1 VLPGIPRHITQRGV
15 DRRETFSAEEDRA
28 TYLRLLRENL
38 AESEVR
44 VLGWCLMTNHVHLV
58 LVPAR
63 EDSLSILLRCTDDML
78 NTTTRAGRNRG
89 QEKPGRNRGRG
100 ETGDRREKP
109 GTEKPGRNRGQ
120 TGRFPAFRQNASL

>member
-1 VLPGIPRHITQRGV
+1 MPRRARCVLPGIPRHITQRGV

-89 QEKPGRNRGRG
+89 QEKPGTG
-100 ETGDRREKP
+100 ETGEKP
-109 GTEKPGRNRGQ
+109 GTGRNRGQ